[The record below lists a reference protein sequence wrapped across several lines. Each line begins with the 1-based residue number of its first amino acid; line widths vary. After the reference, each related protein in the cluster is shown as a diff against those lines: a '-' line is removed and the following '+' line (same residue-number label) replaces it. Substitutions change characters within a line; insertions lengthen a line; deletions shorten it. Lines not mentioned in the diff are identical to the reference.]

1 MKKFVAV
8 LLCLIMILSLFSC
21 NHNNGNIT
29 DLSDNDT
36 SDTTTTFID
45 EDRTDMG
52 DKNTEEQPSENE
64 SLQNQMALQAYGKA
78 IRNEIN
84 VYYPLINSATPYE
97 TYVER
102 ICGVE
107 KGNPTRQT
115 LIDMDNDGIKEL
127 ILAYN
132 GFFILLHFENDIVY
146 ATDFNFASMDTIY
159 TDGSFSWSHTDDI
172 FGYECGISRI
182 SFANGIKKVEELCR
196 TEGNSKFFI
205 GGVQVTKDKYYDYL
219 DESERTPITFT
230 TFDTDFLDGN
240 ELKAIKIASDYWGI
254 NDGDF
259 DSERGF
265 RYRVICKR
273 KIDERWYEISLYRFV
288 YNSYYEHL
296 EIATVNIETKEIQ
309 VTPYP
314 DGKG

>member
-1 MKKFVAV
+1 MRKIVAAA
-8 LLCLIMILSLFSC
+8 LCLIMLLSLFSC

-29 DLSDNDT
+29 DLSDNDI
-36 SDTTTTFID
+36 SDTTTTLFD

-84 VYYPLINSATPYE
+84 VYYPLINSATPFE
-97 TYVER
+97 TYFER
-102 ICGVE
+102 IYGVE
-107 KGNPTRQT
+107 KCNPTRQT
-115 LIDMDNDGIKEL
+115 LIDMDKDGIKEL
-127 ILAYN
+127 ILAYD

-146 ATDFNFASMDTIY
+146 ATDFNFASMGTIY

-172 FGYECGISRI
+172 FGYECGISRV
-182 SFANGIKKVEELCR
+182 SFVNGIKKVEELCR
-196 TEGNSKFFI
+196 TEGDSKFFI
-205 GGVQVTKDKYYDYL
+205 GGVQVTKDKYYDFL

-259 DSERGF
+259 DSERGL

-314 DGKG
+314 DGRG

>member
-1 MKKFVAV
+1 MRKFVAAA
-8 LLCLIMILSLFSC
+8 LCLITLLSLFSC

-29 DLSDNDT
+29 DLSD
-36 SDTTTTFID
+36 
-45 EDRTDMG
+45 
-52 DKNTEEQPSENE
+52 TEEQPSENE

-84 VYYPLINSATPYE
+84 VYYPLLLSDIPYE
-97 TYVER
+97 TFFEGIGYP
-102 ICGVE
+102 E
-107 KGNPTRQT
+107 KGIPTAQA
-115 LIDMDNDGIKEL
+115 LIDMDKDGIKEL
-127 ILAYN
+127 ILAYD

-146 ATDFNFASMDTIY
+146 ATDFNFASMETIY

-196 TEGNSKFFI
+196 TEGASKFFI

-259 DSERGF
+259 DSERGL

>member
-1 MKKFVAV
+1 MKKIVAAA
-8 LLCLIMILSLFSC
+8 LCLIMLLSLFSC

-36 SDTTTTFID
+36 SDTTTTFFD

-52 DKNTEEQPSENE
+52 DKNTEEQPKENE
-64 SLQNQMALQAYGKA
+64 SSQNQIAVQAYGAA

-84 VYYPLINSATPYE
+84 VYYPLINSATPSE
-97 TYVER
+97 TYFER
-102 ICGVE
+102 ICGAE
-107 KGNPTRQT
+107 KGTPTAQA
-115 LIDMDNDGIKEL
+115 LVDMDNDGIEEL
-127 ILAYN
+127 ILSYDS
-132 GFFILLHFENDIVY
+132 FFILLHLENDKVY
-146 ATDFNFASMDTIY
+146 GTDFHLSSMETIY

-172 FGYECGISRI
+172 FGYECGISRV
-182 SFANGIKKVEELCR
+182 SFVNGIKKVEELCR
-196 TEGNSKFFI
+196 TEENSKFFI

-240 ELKAIKIASDYWGI
+240 KLKAIKIASDYWGI

-259 DSERGF
+259 DSERGL

-296 EIATVNIETKEIQ
+296 EIATVNIVTKEIQ

>member
-1 MKKFVAV
+1 MKKIIAAA
-8 LLCLIMILSLFSC
+8 LCLIMLLSLFSC

-36 SDTTTTFID
+36 SDTTTTFFD

-84 VYYPLINSATPYE
+84 VYYPLINSATPSE
-97 TYVER
+97 TYFER
-102 ICGVE
+102 ICGAE
-107 KGNPTRQT
+107 KGTPTAQA
-115 LIDMDNDGIKEL
+115 LVDMDNDGIEEL
-127 ILAYN
+127 ILSYDS
-132 GFFILLHFENDIVY
+132 FFILLHLENDKVY
-146 ATDFNFASMDTIY
+146 GTDFHLSSMETIY

-196 TEGNSKFFI
+196 TEGISKFFI

-240 ELKAIKIASDYWGI
+240 ELKAIKIASNYWGI

-259 DSERGF
+259 DSERGL

-296 EIATVNIETKEIQ
+296 EIATVNIETNEIK
-309 VTPYP
+309 VTPNP

>member
-1 MKKFVAV
+1 MKKIIAAA
-8 LLCLIMILSLFSC
+8 LCLIMLLSLFSC

-36 SDTTTTFID
+36 SDTTTTFFD

-52 DKNTEEQPSENE
+52 DKNTEEQPKENE

-84 VYYPLINSATPYE
+84 VYCPLLLSDIPSETFFEGIGYP
-97 TYVER
+97 
-102 ICGVE
+102 E
-107 KGNPTRQT
+107 KGIPTAQA
-115 LIDMDNDGIKEL
+115 LVDMDNDGIEEL
-127 ILAYN
+127 ILAYD

-146 ATDFNFASMDTIY
+146 ATDFNFASMETIY

-172 FGYECGISRI
+172 FGYECGISRV
-182 SFANGIKKVEELCR
+182 SFVNGIKKVEELCR
-196 TEGNSKFFI
+196 TEGDSKFFI

-259 DSERGF
+259 DSERGL
-265 RYRVICKR
+265 RYRVICMR